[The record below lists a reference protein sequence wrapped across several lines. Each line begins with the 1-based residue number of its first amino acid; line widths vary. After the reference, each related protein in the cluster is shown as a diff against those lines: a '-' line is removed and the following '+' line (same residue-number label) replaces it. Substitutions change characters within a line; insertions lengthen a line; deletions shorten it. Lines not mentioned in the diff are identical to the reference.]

1 MVLRPETYRP
11 RLLDAQVSKLLGIFG
26 AVQIDG
32 AKWCGK
38 TWCALSHAN
47 SVTGLDDYRVRPLAE
62 ADPTMPLLGDQPHL
76 IDEWQTVPAV
86 RDAVRHAIDRES
98 NRPGQYL
105 LTGSSAPPLE
115 RYEHSG
121 AGRIA
126 HLRMR
131 PMSLYEQGL
140 STGAVSLRKLFD
152 GEFSPAVTQVS
163 LAQIAEWICRGGWPA
178 ALDRDLES
186 ALYIPRQY
194 LEAVCEDNAPRMGK
208 NPAMTRRIIMSLA
221 RNNAKAATVKTISRD
236 MYADDETADTEP
248 ARATTTSYVD
258 MLIREFL
265 IEELPSWDAPIK
277 ARNRMRVKPKRYFV
291 DPSLAVSSLGINP
304 TRLLSNG
311 QIFGDAFE
319 NLVIR
324 DLMVYASA
332 WVGIDHPKVYFYRD
346 DKGLEA
352 DAIIELEDGR
362 WGVIEIKLGENKAQ
376 EGIDSLI
383 RVRNTVMANPYSQQ
397 QEPSFLMVIVGNGMY
412 ARQTTEGV
420 YVVPLTVLGA

>member
-1 MVLRPETYRP
+1 M
-11 RLLDAQVSKLLGIFG
+11 DDQVSKLLDVFG

-38 TWCALSHAN
+38 TWCALSHAE

-62 ADPTMPLLGDQPHL
+62 ADPTMPLIGEQPHL

-86 RDAVRHAIDRES
+86 RDAVRHAVDQQS

-105 LTGSSAPPLE
+105 LTGSSAPPLSQ
-115 RYEHSG
+115 YEHSG

-152 GEFSPAVTQVS
+152 GEFTPSATQVS
-163 LAQIAEWICRGGWPA
+163 LSQIAEWICRGGWPA
-178 ALDRDLES
+178 SLDRDLES
-186 ALYIPRQY
+186 ALYVPQQY

-208 NPAMTRRIIMSLA
+208 NPALTRRIIMSLA
-221 RNNAKAATVKTISRD
+221 RNNAKAATIKTLSRD
-236 MYADDETADTEP
+236 LYADDETADTEP
-248 ARATTTSYVD
+248 SRITTTGYVD

-291 DPSLAVSSLGINP
+291 DPSLAVSALGINP
-304 TRLLSNG
+304 MRLLSNG
-311 QIFGDAFE
+311 QIFGDVFE

-324 DLMVYASA
+324 DLLVYSSA
-332 WVGIDHPKVYFYRD
+332 WVGLEHPKVSFYRD

-362 WGVIEIKLGENKAQ
+362 WGAVEIKLGENKTQ
-376 EGIDSLI
+376 EGVDSLLK
-383 RVRNTVMANPYSQQ
+383 VRNTVMANPYSQQ
-397 QEPSFLMVIVGNGMY
+397 REPSFLMVIVGNGVY
-412 ARQTTEGV
+412 ARATKEGV
-420 YVVPLTVLGA
+420 YVVPVTLLGA

>member
-1 MVLRPETYRP
+1 MTLKPDEYRP
-11 RLLDAQVSKLLGIFG
+11 RLLDTPVSKMLNVFG

-62 ADPTMPLLGDQPHL
+62 ADPTMPLIGDQPHL

-86 RDAVRHAIDRES
+86 RDAVRHAIDQTA
-98 NRPGQYL
+98 NRAGQYL

-115 RYEHSG
+115 QYEHSG

-140 STGAVSLRKLFD
+140 STGAVSLRRLFEED
-152 GEFSPAVTQVS
+152 FEPASTQTS
-163 LAQIAEWICRGGWPA
+163 LAQIAEWTCRGGWPA
-178 ALDRDLES
+178 SLDRDLES
-186 ALYIPRQY
+186 ALYIPQQY

-208 NPAMTRRIIMSLA
+208 NPELTRRIIMSLA
-221 RNNAKAATVKTISRD
+221 RNNTKAATVKTLSRD
-236 MYADDETADTEP
+236 LYAADEAADTEP
-248 ARATTTSYVD
+248 ARSTTTSYVD

-277 ARNRMRVKPKRYFV
+277 ARNRMRVKSKRYFV
-291 DPSLAVSSLGINP
+291 DPSLAVSALGMNP
-304 TRLLSNG
+304 SRLLTNG
-311 QIFGDAFE
+311 QVFGDMFE

-324 DLMVYASA
+324 DLLVYASA
-332 WVGIDHPKVYFYRD
+332 WVGIEHPKVYFYRD

-352 DAIIELEDGR
+352 DAIIELADGR
-362 WGVIEIKLGENKAQ
+362 WAAVEIKLGENKAQ
-376 EGIDSLI
+376 EGVDSLI
-383 RVRNTVMANPYSQQ
+383 KVRNTIMANPYSQQ
-397 QEPSFLMVIVGNGMY
+397 QEPSFLMVIVGNGLF
-412 ARQTTEGV
+412 ARKTPEGV
-420 YVVPLTVLGA
+420 YVVPITLLGA

>member
-1 MVLRPETYRP
+1 MTLKPDEYRP
-11 RLLDAQVSKLLGIFG
+11 RLLDAPVLKMLNVFG

-62 ADPTMPLLGDQPHL
+62 ADPTMSLIGDQPHL

-86 RDAVRHAIDRES
+86 RDAVRHAIDQTA
-98 NRPGQYL
+98 NRAGQYL

-115 RYEHSG
+115 QYEHSG

-131 PMSLYEQGL
+131 PMSLYEQSL
-140 STGAVSLRKLFD
+140 STGTVSLRGLFEGD
-152 GEFSPAVTQVS
+152 FEPASTQTS
-163 LAQIAEWICRGGWPA
+163 LAQIAEWTCRGGWPA
-178 ALDRDLES
+178 SLDRDLES
-186 ALYIPRQY
+186 ALYIPQQY

-208 NPAMTRRIIMSLA
+208 NPELTRRIIMSLA
-221 RNNAKAATVKTISRD
+221 RNNTKAATVKTLSRD
-236 MYADDETADTEP
+236 LYAADETADTEP
-248 ARATTTSYVD
+248 ARSTTTSYVD

-277 ARNRMRVKPKRYFV
+277 ARNRMRVKSKRYFV
-291 DPSLAVSSLGINP
+291 DPSLAVSALGMNP
-304 TRLLSNG
+304 SRLLTNG
-311 QIFGDAFE
+311 QVFGDMFE

-324 DLMVYASA
+324 DLLVYTSA
-332 WVGIDHPKVYFYRD
+332 WVGIERPKVYFYRD

-352 DAIIELEDGR
+352 DAIIELADGR
-362 WGVIEIKLGENKAQ
+362 WAAVEIKLGENKAQ

-383 RVRNTVMANPYSQQ
+383 KVRDTIMANPYSQQ
-397 QEPSFLMVIVGNGMY
+397 QEPSFLMVIVGNGVF
-412 ARQTTEGV
+412 ARKTPEGV
-420 YVVPLTVLGA
+420 YVVPITLLGA

>member
-1 MVLRPETYRP
+1 MTLRPETYRP
-11 RLLDAQVSKLLGIFG
+11 RLLDTRVSALLEAFG

-38 TWCALSHAN
+38 TWCALAHAD
-47 SVTGLDDYRVRPLAE
+47 STTSLDDYRVRSLAE
-62 ADPTMPLLGDQPHL
+62 ADPTMPLLGSQPHL

-86 RDAVRHAIDRES
+86 RDAVRHAIDQNA

-105 LTGSSAPPLE
+105 LTGSSAPPLA

-140 STGAVSLRKLFD
+140 STGAVSIRRLFD
-152 GEFSPAVTQVS
+152 GEFAPSVTQTS
-163 LAQIAEWICRGGWPA
+163 LVDIAEWICRGGWPA
-178 ALDRDLES
+178 SLGRPIDS
-186 ALYIPRQY
+186 ALYVPQQY
-194 LEAVCEDNAPRMGK
+194 LEAVAQDNAPRLGK

-221 RNNAKAATVKTISRD
+221 RNNAKAATIKTLSRD
-236 MYADDETADTEP
+236 MYADDEKADTEP

-258 MLIREFL
+258 MLIREYL
-265 IEELPSWDAPIK
+265 IEELPCWDAPIK

-291 DPSLAVSSLGINP
+291 DPSLAVSALGINP
-304 TRLLSNG
+304 TRLLENG
-311 QIFGDAFE
+311 QIFGDMFE

-324 DLMVYASA
+324 DLLVYTSA
-332 WVGIDHPKVYFYRD
+332 WVGTEQPTVYFYRD

-352 DAIIELEDGR
+352 DAIIELTDGR
-362 WGVIEIKLGENKAQ
+362 WAAIEVKLGENKVQ
-376 EGIDSLI
+376 EGVDSLL
-383 RVRNTVMANPYSQQ
+383 RVRNKVMSNPYSQQ
-397 QEPSFLMVIVGNGMY
+397 REPSFLMVIVGNGMY
-412 ARQTTEGV
+412 ARTTPEGA
-420 YVVPLTVLGA
+420 YVVPITLLGA